1 MGCRN
6 LWLVFTILLSRILSG
21 SGVSS
26 CCFPGNQNSVK
37 LYLVLI
43 KLIRDDDRN
52 TCILGFFLLTRGSHL
67 ISRGQPVVLSCQIKE
82 LDCHTLNTFGCNLN
96 INWIVRVKSDN
107 YIGHSLLYD
116 NDTEEIVQNIKYDPI
131 ATTNKSDLSCG
142 SNVPQNFSVTF
153 TDIGP
158 YEEVLVSC
166 GLTMNHGFDVD
177 SNVAVLRQCKLYL
190 SCIITV
196 DL

>member
-1 MGCRN
+1 M
-6 LWLVFTILLSRILSG
+6 
-21 SGVSS
+21 
-26 CCFPGNQNSVK
+26 
-37 LYLVLI
+37 
-43 KLIRDDDRN
+43 
-52 TCILGFFLLTRGSHL
+52 
-67 ISRGQPVVLSCQIKE
+67 
-82 LDCHTLNTFGCNLN
+82 
-96 INWIVRVKSDN
+96 RVKSDN

-153 TDIGP
+153 MDIGP

-166 GLTMNHGFDVD
+166 GLTMNHRFDVD